1 MQIMNDNF
9 MEDDVIGRLIR
20 EEGLLST
27 SPGFTDRVMQLIENS
42 AQKKEIGFKPLIS
55 GRTWWIIAMIVAFLV
70 VVSVVVSTMGNPG
83 QLSYISKI
91 KSLTDVFTASHFP
104 LKPDPGIIMLV
115 TLTMAIVSL
124 LLFLDLMLNNRLRGQ
139 LK

>member
-1 MQIMNDNF
+1 MNDNF

-27 SPGFTDRVMQLIENS
+27 SPDFTSRVMQLIESS
-42 AQKKEIGFKPLIS
+42 AQKKEIGFNPLIS
-55 GRTWWIIAMIVAFLV
+55 GRTWWFIAMTVAFLL
-70 VVSVVVSTMGNPG
+70 VVSIVVSATGDPG

-91 KSLTDVFTASHFP
+91 TLLTNVFTASHFP

-115 TLTMAIVSL
+115 TLLMAVVSL
-124 LLFLDLMLNNRLRGQ
+124 LLFLDFMLNNRLRGQ